1 MRSFNDLYAP
11 STAALA
17 TNLSRG
23 TGEGS
28 SNGNG
33 SADGDV
39 VMGGTNSS
47 NSTQQQTSSAQQQRG
62 VSFQEPQQTT
72 TQHTTP
78 FAIIDEVSPNSPAS
92 EAGLLE
98 NDIIIQFGH
107 VNSTNHNNFRAI
119 AELVQSVASENKSI
133 TVKVRRR
140 STELGGIV
148 EVIKTE
154 VVELKPRTWAGRGL
168 LGCHI
173 TPYTE

>member
-28 SNGNG
+28 SD
-33 SADGDV
+33 SADDGDV

-47 NSTQQQTSSAQQQRG
+47 NSTQQQTSAAQQQRG
-62 VSFQEPQQTT
+62 VSFQESQQTI
-72 TQHTTP
+72 QHTTP

-92 EAGLLE
+92 DAGLLE
-98 NDIIIQFGH
+98 NDILIQFGH

-119 AELVQSVASENKSI
+119 AELVPSVAGENKSI

>member
-17 TNLSRG
+17 TNLSMG

-28 SNGNG
+28 SDG
-33 SADGDV
+33 ADGDV
-39 VMGGTNSS
+39 VMGGTR
-47 NSTQQQTSSAQQQRG
+47 QQTSSAQQQRG

-92 EAGLLE
+92 DAGLLE
-98 NDIIIQFGH
+98 NDILIQFGH

-119 AELVQSVASENKSI
+119 AELVPSVAGENKSI